1 MIHNKQKLFTLNKQ
15 KNLTR
20 LDGRKNFEY
29 RNINFKFNVIPSSLA
44 SFYVEFGSN
53 KFLLALFVSISNMKK
68 RNNINCH
75 LETILLEPF
84 EKTTNSNAVENS
96 GFNLS
101 SIVER
106 TILTTLF
113 PSSKF
118 LVLIRKIKNDGNL
131 RCHLTWASQILIVL
145 SNLPY
150 KIKIGFKNLGLTAK
164 AIFID
169 PTTEELFFSKTYL
182 EIITTEDYEGKVLML
197 LGSNFENFISLEQA
211 LSYLGN
217 NFFKFLFVKTIPSR
231 YSFSFL

>member
-1 MIHNKQKLFTLNKQ
+1 MISTEQQRLKLKKQ

-20 LDGRKNFEY
+20 IDGRMNFEY

-53 KFLLALFVSISNMKK
+53 KFLFAIFVSMSDMKGKKIIS
-68 RNNINCH
+68 CH
-75 LETILLEPF
+75 LETILFEPF
-84 EKTTNSNAVENS
+84 EKTINSNSIEKG
-96 GFNLS
+96 GFNLN

-106 TILTTLF
+106 TILSTLF
-113 PSSKF
+113 PSSRF
-118 LVLIRKIKNDGNL
+118 FILIRKIKNDGNL

-150 KIKIGFKNLGLTAK
+150 KIKIGFKNLGLTKK
-164 AIFID
+164 AVFID

-182 EIITTEDYEGKVLML
+182 EIISTDDCDGKILML
-197 LGSNFENFISLEQA
+197 LGSNFENFINLEEA
-211 LSYLGN
+211 LGYLGN
-217 NFFKFLFVKTIPSR
+217 NFFKFLFVKLVPSR